1 MSSHLVLKILWV
13 ENTLNKN
20 QPIQTLY
27 KATPTLESEL
37 TCIDSVEAAI
47 AQLKQQRFD
56 AIVLELSRDETGE
69 IDRLHRLDET
79 TLPGESP
86 GSKTPVVP
94 GIVAVIPGEDEEFAL
109 QAIAAGALGCLF
121 TPELTEPLLIRT
133 IRQGIQHRD
142 RIIRDRQLEPHKQRL
157 VQRQNEAL
165 LALTTSHRGK
175 EGDFTKTCQEITEV
189 AAQTLEVERV
199 SIWWYNRDR
208 SAIRC
213 VDLFESP
220 EQRHSEG
227 LELFA
232 QEYPNYFQA
241 LASNRAIAADDAH
254 THPAT
259 REFSAGYLTP
269 LGIASMLDAPIRLG
283 GQVVGVVCCEQMH
296 IRRNWLLEDQQLISS
311 LADFVALGMEECERF
326 RTQEEL
332 RHYQEHLEELV
343 ADRTGKLQR
352 INQKLQEEIEQRQQT
367 ELALRTSES
376 KYRSVVDRIKEVIFQ
391 TDKQGCWTFL
401 NPAWTDMTGFT
412 VEESLGQSFLTFI
425 VEEDWSRGQEGFA
438 LLSDDPIHYNCFE
451 IQLRT
456 QDGKRRWVNVC
467 GSHYLDE
474 AGVVLGLYGT
484 LDDITE
490 SKQVEQ
496 ALRESEERFRAIA
509 QGTSVPLLISQIS
522 DGTIVYANELLGE
535 LLGISLPQLI
545 GQRTPDFYVN
555 PSDRAG
561 MLAQLRKDGFLSGYE
576 LHIKKANGTPF
587 WVLICIQFITFNGEA
602 AMLTTLSDITYGKQ
616 AEEAMRA
623 SERKY
628 RDLVETSQDLIWS
641 VDREG
646 CWTFLNPATCHIY
659 GYEPEEMLGRPFT
672 EFQPMFAAQND
683 WQCFQQLLAGK
694 SCFQY
699 ESEHLRQDGRA
710 IYLSFNAVALHDQ
723 QGNVVGATGT
733 ATNITERKRTEDQL
747 RERSQQATLG
757 AEVGVALTQA
767 GSLGQ
772 IAQRCAMEIVRH
784 LDAAWVAIWTVDSG
798 QNLELQASAGPCMPP
813 EGDRTPLGQFNPQ
826 QIAELRQV
834 YWSNDALTHPGVAD
848 WMQQSGLVAFAGY
861 PLIVDDLVVGV
872 MEIFAHNPLNE
883 TTLDYLRTI
892 ADRIAIGID
901 RKQAD
906 LEQRMATERL
916 QYLLRSSPAVIYSR
930 KATGD
935 HAVTFISSN
944 VSTLLG
950 YEPGEFI
957 ENPRF
962 WENRVHPEEASCL
975 QVGWTHLLESGTNR
989 DEYRFQ
995 HQNGEWRWMRDEQK
1009 LVRDEAGNP
1018 LEIVG
1023 YWADISDRK
1032 LAESALLETSARLDN
1047 ILSSIDDTL
1056 WSVSLPNRT
1065 FLYMNQAAE
1074 KIYGRKVEEFF
1085 NNPELWATV
1094 IHPEDSAQLK
1104 PLFDVLTSPESKDIE
1119 YRIVRPDGEIRWLRD
1134 RSRIIYDA
1142 SGTPIRID
1150 GLATDITER
1159 KRYEAALE
1167 QERQQLRQIVTHAPV
1182 AMAMFDREMCYLA
1195 YSDRWCLDYQ
1205 ITQPSLLG
1213 CNYYEI
1219 FPHLAPRW
1227 RNIHQQALRGTV
1239 MSSSEDTWENAD
1251 GSHRYV
1257 SWAIH
1262 PWYSAD
1268 MAIGGIV
1275 IVSSEID
1282 ELVQAREQALE
1293 AARLKSQFLANMSHE
1308 IRTPMNGVLGMTELL
1323 LRTQL
1328 TAQQQDFLE
1337 TLKISGNNLLTLID
1351 DILDFSKLEAGEMRL
1366 DHHEFDLNRTLE
1378 ETVDLFTL
1386 SAASKQ
1392 IELVVLVAPDVPRYL
1407 KGDASRLRQILTNL
1421 LGNAIKF
1428 TERGEVVITVKCAKS
1443 TTEQSPELPEVSAR
1457 FTLALEVRDTG
1468 IGIAPSD
1475 RNKLFQSFSQV
1486 DASTTRKYG
1495 GTGLGLAICKQL
1507 TQLMGGEIGVESQL
1521 GAGST
1526 FWFTVQF
1533 ERLESANPYLGFT
1546 QPSSLDA
1553 ACSILRGKKL
1563 LIVDDSPINRQVV
1576 RQQAS
1581 HWGME
1586 VSEAED
1592 GLEAIKLLRKAVSE
1606 GNPFQIALLDMQ
1618 MPKMDGEILGQ
1629 LIRSEPVLANT
1640 PLIMMTSIN
1649 EISQAQDFLDL
1660 GFSAYLIKPI
1670 KESRLLECLIRGIS
1684 SKFYEGSSSVPSDIG
1699 MAASPIPDK
1708 RGEYHPKNDL
1718 KILLVEDTRIN
1729 QKVVL
1734 NQLESLGF
1742 EADCANNG
1750 QEALDKMTVKEYK
1763 IVFMDCQ
1770 MPVLDGYDATRA
1782 IRHREGDRRHTV
1794 VIGLTAYAME
1804 GDRQKCLAAG
1814 MDDYL
1819 TKPVSVQDLQRAIA
1833 QWGHRSPGDAIA
1845 SLINPTPTEGPTPD
1859 PSPQSPSSGGE
1870 PPIDEKH
1877 LLEIARGDRQFAVEL
1892 LTAFIEDGKQYLKD
1906 ASQALIQGDAVTLGR
1921 KAHQIQGG
1929 SATIA
1934 AIAMPLLA
1942 ANLEKQAKDSNFEEA
1957 EELVRQLKTILNQIE
1972 KWVRDWPV

>member
-1 MSSHLVLKILWV
+1 MSSPVGLKILWV
-13 ENTLNKN
+13 ENTLNKDK
-20 QPIQTLY
+20 PIETLLFAS
-27 KATPTLESEL
+27 ATLRSEL

-56 AIVLELSRDETGE
+56 AIVLELSGDEIRE
-69 IDRLHRLDET
+69 LDRLHHLYEQSWMREF
-79 TLPGESP
+79 P
-86 GSKTPVVP
+86 GSSTHPVP
-94 GIVAVIPGEDEEFAL
+94 GIVAVIEGEDEEFAL
-109 QAIAAGALGCLF
+109 KAIAAGAVGCLF
-121 TPELTEPLLIRT
+121 TSELTEPLLMRT
-133 IRQGIQHRD
+133 IQRGIQHRD
-142 RIIRDRQLEPHKQRL
+142 RLIRDRQLEPPQKRL
-157 VQRQNEAL
+157 VQRQNDAL
-165 LALTTSHRGK
+165 LALTTSQRGK
-175 EGDFTKTCQEITEV
+175 EGDFTKICQEITEV

-199 SIWWYNRDR
+199 SIWWYNSDR

-213 VDLFESP
+213 VNLFESR
-220 EQRHSEG
+220 EQRHSDG

-232 QEYPNYFQA
+232 HQYPNYFQA

-259 REFSAGYLTP
+259 REFSDGYLTP

-283 GQVVGVVCCEQMH
+283 GRVVGVLCCEQME

-311 LADFVALGMEECERF
+311 LADFVALGMEECQRF
-326 RTQEEL
+326 RVQEEL
-332 RHYQEHLEELV
+332 RHYQEHLEQLV
-343 ADRTGKLQR
+343 ADRTAKLQDT
-352 INQKLQEEIEQRQQT
+352 NQQLQAEIEQRQQT
-367 ELALRTSES
+367 ELALRNSES
-376 KYRSVVDRIKEVIFQ
+376 KYRSVVDHIKEVIFQ
-391 TDKQGCWTFL
+391 TDQRGCWIFL
-401 NPAWTDMTGFT
+401 NPAWTEMTGFT
-412 VEESLGQSFLTFI
+412 LEESLGQPFLAFI
-425 VEEDWSRGQEGFA
+425 VEEDRSRGEEGLD
-438 LLSDDPIHYNCFE
+438 LLTNDPLHYNCFE
-451 IQLRT
+451 IQLWT
-456 QDGKRRWVNVC
+456 QDKQRRWVHVC

-474 AGVVLGLYGT
+474 AGTVLGLYGT

-490 SKQVEQ
+490 RKQVEQ

-522 DGTIVYANELLGE
+522 DGTIVYANQLLEELLG
-535 LLGISLPQLI
+535 LSLSELI

-555 PSDRAG
+555 PSDRAV
-561 MLAQLRKDGFLSGYE
+561 MLAQLKKERFLSGYE

-587 WVLICIQFITFNGEA
+587 WVLISIQFITFNGEA
-602 AMLTTLSDITYGKQ
+602 AMLTTLSDITYRKQ
-616 AEEAMRA
+616 AEEAIRD

-628 RDLVETSQDLIWS
+628 RDLVNTSQDLIWS
-641 VDREG
+641 VNQAG
-646 CWTFLNPATCHIY
+646 CWTFLNPATRHIY
-659 GYEPEEMLGRPFT
+659 GYEPEEMLGRLFT
-672 EFQPMFAAQND
+672 EFQPPLAAQTD
-683 WQCFQQLLAGK
+683 WQIFQQLLAGQ
-694 SCFQY
+694 SYSQY
-699 ESEHLRQDGRA
+699 ETEHFRKDGST
-710 IYLSFNAVALHDQ
+710 IYLSFNAVAFHDE
-723 QGNVVGATGT
+723 QGNVLGVTGT
-733 ATNITERKRTEDQL
+733 ATNITERKRTEDTL
-747 RERSQQATLG
+747 REQSQQATLG
-757 AEVGVALTQA
+757 AEVGVALTQV
-767 GSLGQ
+767 GSLRQ
-772 IAQRCAMEIVRH
+772 ILQRCAVEIVRH
-784 LDAAWVAIWTVDSG
+784 LDSACVAIWTLDSG
-798 QNLELQASAGPCMPP
+798 QNLELQASAGLCMPP
-813 EGDRTPLGQFNPQ
+813 EGDRTPLCQFNPQ

-834 YWSNDALTHPGVAD
+834 YWSNDALTLPGAGD
-848 WMQQSGLVAFAGY
+848 WLQQSELVAFAGY

-872 MEIFAHNPLNE
+872 MEIFANSPLTE
-883 TTLDYLRTI
+883 TTLEYLSTL
-892 ADRIAIGID
+892 ADRMAIGID

-935 HAVTFISSN
+935 HAVTFISDN
-944 VSTLLG
+944 VSALLG
-950 YEPGEFI
+950 YDPKEFI
-957 ENPRF
+957 ENPNF
-962 WENRVHPEEASCL
+962 WGNRVHPEESSRL
-975 QVGWTHLLESGTNR
+975 QAGWTHLLEWGTNR

-995 HQNGEWRWMRDEQK
+995 HQKGEWRWMRDEQK

-1032 LAESALLETSARLDN
+1032 FAESALLETSARLDN

-1056 WSVSLPNRT
+1056 WSVSVPNRT
-1065 FLYMNQAAE
+1065 LLYMNQAAE

-1085 NNPELWATV
+1085 NNPNLWATV
-1094 IHPEDSAQLK
+1094 IHPEDSAQLE
-1104 PLFDVLTSPESKDIE
+1104 PLFDILTSPQSKDIE

-1134 RSRIIYDA
+1134 RSRIIYDT

-1205 ITQPSLLG
+1205 IPDQSLLG
-1213 CNYYEI
+1213 RSYYEI
-1219 FPHLAPRW
+1219 FPNLTPRW
-1227 RNIHQQALRGTV
+1227 RNIHQQALTGTV
-1239 MSSSEDTWENAD
+1239 MSSSEDVWENAD
-1251 GSHRYV
+1251 GSQRYV

-1262 PWYSAD
+1262 PWYSPD

-1275 IVSSEID
+1275 MVSSEIN
-1282 ELVQAREQALE
+1282 ELVKAREQALE

-1328 TAQQQDFLE
+1328 TEQQQDFVK
-1337 TLKISGNNLLTLID
+1337 TLKISGENLLTLID

-1378 ETVDLFTL
+1378 DTVDLFTL
-1386 SAASKQ
+1386 SAASKE
-1392 IELVVLVAPDVPRYL
+1392 IELAFLVALDVPRYL

-1428 TERGEVVITVKCAKS
+1428 TERGEVVITVNRADS
-1443 TTEQSPELPEVSAR
+1443 TPEQSLEAPDGAAR
-1457 FTLALEVRDTG
+1457 LSLTFSVRDSG
-1468 IGIAPSD
+1468 IGIGPSD
-1475 RNKLFQSFSQV
+1475 CKKLFQSFSQV
-1486 DASTTRKYG
+1486 DTSTTRKYG

-1521 GAGST
+1521 GVGSI

-1533 ERLESANPYLGFT
+1533 ERVETIPPNLGFT

-1553 ACSILRGKKL
+1553 AGSILRGKKL

-1592 GLEAIKLLRKAVSE
+1592 GLEAIKLLRKAVST
-1606 GNPFQIALLDMQ
+1606 GNPFTLALLDMQ

-1629 LIRSEPVLANT
+1629 LILTDPLLAT
-1640 PLIMMTSIN
+1640 TSLIMMTSIN
-1649 EISQAQDFLDL
+1649 ESYQARKFLDL

-1670 KESRLLECLIRGIS
+1670 KEARLLECLIRGIS
-1684 SKFYEGSSSVPSDIG
+1684 SDGYEGSSLSAAESGV
-1699 MAASPIPDK
+1699 AASAVPGNNWEPEEIK
-1708 RGEYHPKNDL
+1708 ALN
-1718 KILLVEDTRIN
+1718 ILLVEDTRIN

-1750 QEALDKMTVKEYK
+1750 QEALDKMQVKEYNL
-1763 IVFMDCQ
+1763 VFMDCQ

-1782 IRHREGDRRHTV
+1782 IRHREGDRRHMV

-1819 TKPVSVQDLQRAIA
+1819 TKPVSVKDLQRAIR
-1833 QWGHRSPGDAIA
+1833 QWTHPSPTHAIA
-1845 SLINPTPTEGPTPD
+1845 SPGNQTPTEGP
-1859 PSPQSPSSGGE
+1859 SVGGE

-1877 LLEIARGDRQFAVEL
+1877 LLEVARGDRQFAVEL
-1892 LTAFIEDGKQYLKD
+1892 LTAFIEDGKQYLED
-1906 ASQALIQGDAVTLGR
+1906 ARQALIQGDAVTLGR

-1934 AIAMPLLA
+1934 AIAMPSLA

-1957 EELVRQLKTILNQIE
+1957 EELVGQLKRILNQIE
-1972 KWVRDWPV
+1972 KWVKDWSI

>member
-1 MSSHLVLKILWV
+1 MSNPLVLKILWV
-13 ENTLNKN
+13 ENTLKKEK
-20 QPIQTLY
+20 PIQALY
-27 KATPTLESEL
+27 KANPTLESEL
-37 TCIDSVEAAI
+37 TCIDCVEGAI

-56 AIVLELSRDETGE
+56 AIVLELSREETGE
-69 IDRLHRLDET
+69 LDCLHRLYET
-79 TLPGESP
+79 ILPGELP
-86 GSKTPVVP
+86 GSRTHFVP
-94 GIVAVIPGEDEEFAL
+94 GIVAVIPREDEEFAL
-109 QAIAAGALGCLF
+109 KAIAAGALGCLF
-121 TPELTEPLLIRT
+121 TAQLTEPLLIRT
-133 IRQGIQHRD
+133 IRQGIEHQD
-142 RIIRDRQLEPHKQRL
+142 RIIRDRQLEPHKQRII
-157 VQRQNEAL
+157 QRQNDAL

-175 EGDFTKTCQEITEV
+175 EGDFAKICQEITEV
-189 AAQTLEVERV
+189 AAQTLEVDRV
-199 SIWWYNRDR
+199 SIWWYNGDR

-213 VDLFESP
+213 VDLFESR
-220 EQRHSEG
+220 EHRHSEG

-232 QEYPNYFQA
+232 QDYPDYFQA

-259 REFSAGYLTP
+259 REFSASYLTL

-283 GQVVGVVCCEQMH
+283 GRVVGVVCCEQMEN
-296 IRRNWLLEDQQLISS
+296 RRNWLLEDQQLISS

-343 ADRTGKLQR
+343 GDRTVELQR
-352 INQKLQEEIEQRQQT
+352 INQQLQAEIEQRHQT
-367 ELALRTSES
+367 ELALRSSES
-376 KYRSVVDRIKEVIFQ
+376 KYRSVVDHIKEVIFQ
-391 TDKQGCWTFL
+391 TDQQGCWTFL
-401 NPAWTDMTGFT
+401 NPAWIQMTGFT
-412 VEESLGQSFLTFI
+412 VEESLGQSFLAFI
-425 VEEDWSRGQEGFA
+425 VEEDWSRGAEGLA
-438 LLSDDPIHYNCFE
+438 LLTDDPIHYNCFE

-456 QDGKRRWVNVC
+456 QDGQRRWVNVC

-474 AGVVLGLYGT
+474 AGTVLGLYGT

-490 SKQVEQ
+490 RKQVEQ

-535 LLGISLPQLI
+535 LLGMSLPQLI

-555 PSDRAG
+555 PQDRAV
-561 MLAQLRKDGFLSGYE
+561 MLAQLRKEGFLSGYE

-587 WVLICIQFITFNGEA
+587 WALISIQFIAFNGKA
-602 AMLTTLSDITYGKQ
+602 AMLTTLSDITYRKQ
-616 AEEAMRA
+616 AEETIRA

-628 RDLVETSQDLIWS
+628 RDLVDTSQDLIWS

-646 CWTFLNPATCHIY
+646 CWTFLNPATRHIY

-672 EFQPMFAAQND
+672 EFQTPLAAQID
-683 WQCFQQLLAGK
+683 WQIFQELLAEK
-694 SCFQY
+694 SYSQY
-699 ESEHLRQDGRA
+699 ETEHLRKDGSP
-710 IYLSFNAVALHDQ
+710 IYLSFNAVALHDE
-723 QGNVVGATGT
+723 QGNVLGTTGT
-733 ATNITERKRTEDQL
+733 ATNITERKRTEDKL
-747 RERSQQATLG
+747 RERSQQASLG

-767 GSLGQ
+767 GSLRQ
-772 IAQRCAMEIVRH
+772 IVQRCALEIVRH
-784 LDAAWVAIWTVDSG
+784 LDAACVIIWTVDSG
-798 QNLELQASAGPCMPP
+798 QNLELQASAGPYMPR
-813 EGDRTPLGQFNPQ
+813 EGDRTPLGQFNPE
-826 QIAELRQV
+826 QIAKLRQV
-834 YWSNDALTHPGVAD
+834 YTSNDALTHPSVGD
-848 WMQQSGLVAFAGY
+848 WLQQSGLGAFAGY

-872 MEIFAHNPLNE
+872 MEIFAHNPFSK
-883 TTLDYLRTI
+883 TTLDYLSTI

-950 YEPGEFI
+950 YDPGEFI
-957 ENPRF
+957 EHPSF
-962 WENRVHPEEASCL
+962 WGNRVHPEEASRL

-1009 LVRDEAGNP
+1009 LVRDDAGNP

-1032 LAESALLETSARLDN
+1032 FAESALLETSARLDN

-1065 FLYMNQAAE
+1065 LLYMNQAAE

-1085 NNPELWATV
+1085 NNPNLWATV
-1094 IHPEDSAQLK
+1094 IHPEDSAQLE
-1104 PLFDVLTSPESKDIE
+1104 PLFDILTSPKSKDIE
-1119 YRIVRPDGEIRWLRD
+1119 YRIVRPNGEIRWLRD
-1134 RSRIIYDA
+1134 RSRMIYDA

-1205 ITQPSLLG
+1205 ITEPHLLG
-1213 CNYYEI
+1213 RSHYEI
-1219 FPHLAPRW
+1219 FPNLNSRW
-1227 RNIHQQALRGTV
+1227 KNIHQQALTGTV
-1239 MSSSEDTWENAD
+1239 MSSSEDVWENAD
-1251 GSHRYV
+1251 DSQRYV
-1257 SWAIH
+1257 RWAIH

-1275 IVSSEID
+1275 IVSIEID

-1328 TAQQQDFLE
+1328 TEQQRDFIQ
-1337 TLKISGNNLLTLID
+1337 TLKISGENLLTLID

-1366 DHHEFDLNRTLE
+1366 DSHEFDLNRTLE
-1378 ETVDLFTL
+1378 DAVDLFTL

-1392 IELVVLVAPDVPRYL
+1392 IELAVLVAPDVPRYL

-1428 TERGEVVITVKCAKS
+1428 TERGEVVITVNWAES
-1443 TTEQSPELPEVSAR
+1443 TPEPPDLSTPLTLR
-1457 FTLALEVRDTG
+1457 FSVRDSG

-1475 RNKLFQSFSQV
+1475 RKKLFQSFSQV

-1507 TQLMGGEIGVESQL
+1507 AQLMGGEIGVESQV

-1533 ERLESANPYLGFT
+1533 EGVKTNNPNLGFT

-1553 ACSILRGKKL
+1553 ACSILQGKKL

-1592 GLEAIKLLRKAVSE
+1592 GLEAIKLLRKAVSS
-1606 GNPFQIALLDMQ
+1606 GNPFPLALLDMQ

-1629 LIRSEPVLANT
+1629 LILTEPILANT
-1640 PLIMMTSIN
+1640 SLIMMTSIN
-1649 EISQAQDFLDL
+1649 ESYQAKKFLDL
-1660 GFSAYLIKPI
+1660 GFCAYLIKPI
-1670 KESRLLECLIRGIS
+1670 KEARLLECLIRGIS
-1684 SKFYEGSSSVPSDIG
+1684 SEFHEGSLPAAFDSWGAPSRVPEKR
-1699 MAASPIPDK
+1699 AEPD
-1708 RGEYHPKNDL
+1708 PKNTL
-1718 KILLVEDTRIN
+1718 NILLVEDTRIN

-1734 NQLESLGF
+1734 NQLQSLGF

-1750 QEALDKMTVKEYK
+1750 QEALDKMEVKTYN

-1770 MPVLDGYDATRA
+1770 MPVLDGYDATRG
-1782 IRHREGDRRHTV
+1782 IRHREGDLRHTV

-1804 GDRQKCLAAG
+1804 GDRQKCLSAG

-1819 TKPVSVQDLQRAIA
+1819 TKPVSVKDLQRAIA
-1833 QWGHRSPGDAIA
+1833 QWSHRSPGPA
-1845 SLINPTPTEGPTPD
+1845 SASPLNPPPTEGPAPD
-1859 PSPQSPSSGGE
+1859 LSPESASSGGE
-1870 PPIDEKH
+1870 HPIDEKH
-1877 LLEIARGDRQFAVEL
+1877 LLEIARGDRPFAVEL
-1892 LTAFIEDGKQYLKD
+1892 IMAFIEDGKQYLED
-1906 ASQALIQGDAVTLGR
+1906 ASQALIQGDAVTLER

-1934 AIAMPLLA
+1934 AIAMPSLA

-1957 EELVRQLKTILNQIE
+1957 EELVGQLKTILNQIE
-1972 KWVRDWPV
+1972 KWVKDWPV

>member
-1 MSSHLVLKILWV
+1 MSNPLVLKILWV
-13 ENTLNKN
+13 ENTLNKDK
-20 QPIQTLY
+20 PIQTLLST
-27 KATPTLESEL
+27 TPTLKSEL

-47 AQLKQQRFD
+47 AELKQHQFD
-56 AIVLELSRDETGE
+56 AIALELSREETGE
-69 IDRLHRLDET
+69 LDRLHRLYEMR
-79 TLPGESP
+79 LAGESP
-86 GSKTPVVP
+86 GSRTPILP
-94 GIVAVIPGEDEEFAL
+94 GIVAVIPGEDEELAL

-121 TPELTEPLLIRT
+121 TPELTESLLIRT
-133 IRQGIQHRD
+133 IRRGIEQRN
-142 RIIRDRQLEPHKQRL
+142 RIIRDRQLEPHKQRII
-157 VQRQNEAL
+157 QRQNDAL
-165 LALTTSHRGK
+165 LALTSSHRGK
-175 EGDFTKTCQEITEV
+175 EGDFTKICQEITEV
-189 AAQTLEVERV
+189 AAQTLEVDRV

-208 SAIRC
+208 TAIRC
-213 VDLFESP
+213 VDLFESRQ
-220 EQRHSEG
+220 QRHSEG

-232 QEYPNYFQA
+232 QDYPNYFKA
-241 LASNRAIAADDAH
+241 LANNRAIAADDAH

-259 REFSAGYLTP
+259 QEFSAGYLTP
-269 LGIASMLDAPIRLG
+269 LGIASLLDAPIRLG
-283 GQVVGVVCCEQMH
+283 GQVVGVICCEQME
-296 IRRNWLLEDQQLISS
+296 IPRNWLVEDQQLISS

-326 RTQEEL
+326 RTQQEL
-332 RHYQEHLEELV
+332 QHYQEHLEELV
-343 ADRTGKLQR
+343 ADRTAKFQQ
-352 INQKLQEEIEQRQQT
+352 INQQLQAEIEQRHQT

-376 KYRSVVDRIKEVIFQ
+376 KYRSVVDHIKEVIFQ
-391 TDKQGCWTFL
+391 TDKQNCWTFL
-401 NPAWTDMTGFT
+401 NPAWTEMTGFT
-412 VEESLGQSFLTFI
+412 VEESLGKSFLAFI
-425 VEEDWSRGQEGFA
+425 VEEEQSQGSEGLA
-438 LLSDDPIHYNCFE
+438 LLTDDPIHYNCFE

-456 QDGKRRWVNVC
+456 LEGKRRWVNVC

-474 AGVVLGLYGT
+474 TGTVLGLYGT

-490 SKQVEQ
+490 RKQVEQ

-535 LLGISLPQLI
+535 LLGMSLSELI
-545 GQRTPDFYVN
+545 GTRTPDFYVN
-555 PSDRAG
+555 PSDRAV

-587 WVLICIQFITFNGEA
+587 WVLISIQFITFNGEA
-602 AMLTTLSDITYGKQ
+602 AMLTTLSDITYRKQ
-616 AEEAMRA
+616 AEESIRA

-641 VDREG
+641 VDRDG
-646 CWTFLNPATCHIY
+646 CWTFLNPATRHIY
-659 GYEPEEMLGRPFT
+659 GYEPEEMLGRSFT
-672 EFQPMFAAQND
+672 EFQPPRAAQTD
-683 WQCFQQLLAGK
+683 WRIFQNLLAGK
-694 SCFQY
+694 SYSQY
-699 ESEHLRQDGRA
+699 ETEHIRKDGSA
-710 IYLSFNAVALHDQ
+710 IYLSFNAVALQDE
-723 QGNVVGATGT
+723 QGNVVGTTGT
-733 ATNITERKRTEDQL
+733 ATNITARKRTEDKL

-757 AEVGVALTQA
+757 AEVGAALTQV
-767 GSLGQ
+767 GSLRQ
-772 IAQRCAMEIVRH
+772 IIQRCAVEIVRH
-784 LDAAWVAIWTVDSG
+784 LDAAWVAIWTVDSS

-813 EGDRTPLGQFNPQ
+813 EGDRALLGQFNPQ
-826 QIAELRQV
+826 QIAQLRQI
-834 YWSNDALTHPGVAD
+834 YWSNDALTHAD
-848 WMQQSGLVAFAGY
+848 VSAWVQQAGLVAFAGY

-872 MEIFAHNPLNE
+872 MEIFAAHPFSS

-930 KATGD
+930 KAIGD

-950 YEPGEFI
+950 YAPREFM
-957 ENPRF
+957 ENPSF
-962 WENRVHPEEASCL
+962 WVNRVHPEESSCL
-975 QVGWTHLLESGTNR
+975 QLGLTHLLESGKNR

-1009 LVRDEAGNP
+1009 LVRDDAGNP

-1032 LAESALLETSARLDN
+1032 FAESALLETSARLDN

-1065 FLYMNQAAE
+1065 LLYMNQAAE

-1085 NNPELWATV
+1085 NNPNLWATM
-1094 IHPEDSAQLK
+1094 IHPEDSAQLE
-1104 PLFDVLTSPESKDIE
+1104 PLFDVLTSPQSKDIE
-1119 YRIVRPDGEIRWLRD
+1119 YRIVRPNGEIRWLRD

-1142 SGTPIRID
+1142 SGSPIRID

-1213 CNYYEI
+1213 RSHYEI
-1219 FPHLAPRW
+1219 FPNLNSRW
-1227 RNIHQQALRGTV
+1227 INIHQQALTGTV
-1239 MSSSEDTWENAD
+1239 MSSSEDVWENAD
-1251 GSHRYV
+1251 GSPHYV

-1262 PWYSAD
+1262 PWYSPD

-1275 IVSSEID
+1275 MVSIDID

-1328 TAQQQDFLE
+1328 TAQQRDFVQ
-1337 TLKISGNNLLTLID
+1337 TLKISGENLLTLID

-1366 DHHEFDLNRTLE
+1366 DSHEFDLNQTLE
-1378 ETVDLFTL
+1378 DAVDLFTL

-1392 IELVVLVAPDVPRYL
+1392 IELAVLVTPDVPRYL

-1428 TERGEVVITVKCAKS
+1428 TERGEVVITVTWAES
-1443 TTEQSPELPEVSAR
+1443 TPEQSLETPEASTR
-1457 FTLALEVRDTG
+1457 FTLTFSVRDSG

-1475 RNKLFQSFSQV
+1475 RKKLFQSFSQV

-1507 TQLMGGEIGVESQL
+1507 TQLMGGEIGVESQV
-1521 GAGST
+1521 GVGST

-1533 ERLESANPYLGFT
+1533 ESVATVNPNIGFT
-1546 QPSSLDA
+1546 QPPSLDES
-1553 ACSILRGKKL
+1553 CSILWGKKL

-1581 HWGME
+1581 HWGMA

-1592 GLEAIKLLRKAVSE
+1592 GLEAIKLLRKAVSTGE
-1606 GNPFQIALLDMQ
+1606 PFNLALLDMQ

-1629 LIRSEPVLANT
+1629 LILTEPVLANT
-1640 PLIMMTSIN
+1640 SLIMMTSIN
-1649 EISQAQDFLDL
+1649 ESYQAKKFLDL

-1684 SKFYEGSSSVPSDIG
+1684 SDGYEGSGSPPSDREG
-1699 MAASPIPDK
+1699 LASSIPENSEK
-1708 RGEYHPKNDL
+1708 PQSNNGLN
-1718 KILLVEDTRIN
+1718 ILLVEDTRIN

-1742 EADCANNG
+1742 VADCANNG
-1750 QEALDKMTVKEYK
+1750 QEALDKMQDTAYN

-1782 IRHREGDRRHTV
+1782 IRDREGDQRHTV

-1819 TKPVSVQDLQRAIA
+1819 TKPVSVKDLQQAIA
-1833 QWGHRSPGDAIA
+1833 QWGHPTSGEVTAVP
-1845 SLINPTPTEGPTPD
+1845 INLTAEGPLLD
-1859 PSPQSPSSGGE
+1859 LSSESTSSVGE
-1870 PPIDEKH
+1870 HPIDEQH
-1877 LLEIARGDRQFAVEL
+1877 LLEIARGDRLFAVEL
-1892 LTAFIEDGKQYLKD
+1892 ITAFIEDGKQYLED
-1906 ASQALIQGDAVTLGR
+1906 AHQALIQGDAVTLGR

-1934 AIAMPLLA
+1934 AIAMPTLA
-1942 ANLEKQAKDSNFEEA
+1942 ANLEKQAKQSNFKEA
-1957 EELVRQLKTILNQIE
+1957 EELLGQLKTILNHIE
-1972 KWVRDWPV
+1972 KWVKDWPV